1 MGSIVVSL
9 PCNTYHWG
17 SLIVLQTGGYVILFR
32 PLTSGLRCILTFT
45 RGFAMGYNIPSFQGF
60 IK

>member
-9 PCNTYHWG
+9 PCTTYHWG

-45 RGFAMGYNIPSFQGF
+45 QGVALGYNISPFEGC